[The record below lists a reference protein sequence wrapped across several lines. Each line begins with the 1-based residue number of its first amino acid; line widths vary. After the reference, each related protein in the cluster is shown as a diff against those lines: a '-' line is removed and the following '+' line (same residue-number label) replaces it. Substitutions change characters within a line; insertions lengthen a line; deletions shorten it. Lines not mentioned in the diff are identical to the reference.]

1 MPRRGD
7 PRWQRGRGGPQ
18 WLGRIVSELLARS
31 GAARFD
37 EHRRLTAAWREAAGD
52 WAAHSA
58 AVKGARG
65 YIEVRVRT
73 SALLQELMF
82 RRDEL
87 LQALR
92 TRLPDWKIRGLRFR
106 IGSSADFEGRSRS

>member
-1 MPRRGD
+1 MA
-7 PRWQRGRGGPQ
+7 GRGGRQGREGPQ
-18 WLGRIVSELLARS
+18 WLGRVVSEVLARS

-58 AVKGARG
+58 AVKGTRG

-73 SALLQELMF
+73 SALLQEMMF

-87 LQALR
+87 LQGLR

-106 IGSSADFEGRSRS
+106 LGSKADFEGLS

>member
-7 PRWQRGRGGPQ
+7 QRGQRGQGGPQ
-18 WLGRIVSELLARS
+18 WLGRVVSELLARS
-31 GAARFD
+31 GAGRFD

-58 AVKGARG
+58 AVKAARG

-73 SALLQELMF
+73 SALLQEMMF

-106 IGSSADFEGRSRS
+106 IGSSADFEGRS